1 MHCITQVLIIHY
13 KRFKPVQQGDR
24 FLNIKLRHP
33 VEAKTELCINGQK
46 YDLVGV
52 LVHQGESANSG
63 HYYFDTVCPPYT
75 ATQRAYRSNNDDRP
89 ELISIETLID
99 DVNDA
104 YMLAYQKAAEPAAV
118 SAERMPL
125 PQKVEEV
132 ANAASDTVTQVQ
144 SVSSTT
150 APSTSEVLPKEKA
163 EEAHPAAAASIPSA
177 PKGTQRDK
185 AEEVATNSSNTV
197 IHDETYF
204 KNLLQKR
211 NSILEVPK
219 PDRSTQQRSEYVRVC
234 EEIRKL
240 KDGYPHISVK
250 TAPKTNIEKKA
261 TYRQNKQNKEKE
273 QKKDQARKATDEAK
287 EKDRARKASD
297 EAKEKDRARKAT
309 DEAKEKDRARK
320 ASDEAKEKTRARMAT
335 DEAKEKTRAR
345 MATDEAKAA
354 NLQQKTAKK
363 AGMTVKAKDG
373 MRTELIFSGKFGVEL
388 NSLGAMDKVSH
399 LSSALT
405 TVIIDINAQVCQ
417 DCGAR
422 HFAKETGTRMC
433 CVGGKVT
440 LPCFKKPAD
449 GLLQLLFKDDFKART
464 FRKFVRSFNNALCL
478 SSLRFNERSFR
489 SNYKPSVVIE
499 GRVHQFFGP
508 LLEKE
513 HETPRF
519 AQLWVHDPAMETTSR
534 IANMSLPANISEAEA
549 AAVREIIETL
559 QV

>member
-104 YMLAYQKAAEPAAV
+104 YMLAYQKAAEPAA
-118 SAERMPL
+118 
-125 PQKVEEV
+125 
-132 ANAASDTVTQVQ
+132 AS
-144 SVSSTT
+144 
-150 APSTSEVLPKEKA
+150 
-163 EEAHPAAAASIPSA
+163 AASIPSA

-197 IHDETYF
+197 VRDETYF

-250 TAPKTNIEKKA
+250 TAPKTTIEKKA

-297 EAKEKDRARKAT
+297 EAKEKTRARMAT
-309 DEAKEKDRARK
+309 DGNKEKDRVRK
-320 ASDEAKEKTRARMAT
+320 ASDEAKEKTRVRMAT
-335 DEAKEKTRAR
+335 DDNKEKDRAR
-345 MATDEAKAA
+345 KATAEYKAA

-449 GLLQLLFKDDFKART
+449 GLLQLLFKDDFNART